1 MAEAGQQ
8 GGGRAAVGRLLDR
21 LGHVLGFPAYVLRRA
36 VKDQVFLV
44 AGDLGYMSLIAL
56 VPMFAIGFAMLAA
69 FPAFEGARAWVERF
83 IFQNFVPSFGQ
94 QVQEAVARFVDASAE
109 LTVVGVAGLAFIAI
123 LLLVTIEHAFNH
135 IFRVTKARA
144 PLARLAVYWT
154 VMTVGPLLVGAS
166 FSLSSTLASSDEAA
180 LQALFDRLGRVLAV
194 LGPFLLTVA
203 AFTLLY
209 VAVPNRRVRVK
220 DAAIGAGIAALL
232 FAALRFGFVIYV
244 AQAHNYFT
252 LYGALA
258 ALPLFL
264 TWLFASWSVVL
275 LGAVVTA
282 ALPEWRMQQ
291 AQIDGHPPATA
302 RLVLALDVLS
312 TLLIEQRGEP
322 LGMRR
327 PRLLAA
333 TGAPEAAF
341 TEVLEALETCGLVAR
356 TDRQRWV
363 LARDLRTTTLG
374 DLAEALGL
382 GLPRDLPQGLR
393 RPWRRRLSG
402 TLRAVHA
409 TEYRELSTPL
419 ADILP
424 AS

>member
-1 MAEAGQQ
+1 MAGPAEQADGQGVWRRLSA
-8 GGGRAAVGRLLDR
+8 GGGRILA
-21 LGHVLGFPAYVLRRA
+21 FPAYVMRRA
-36 VKDQVFLV
+36 LRDQVFLV

-135 IFRVTKARA
+135 IFRVTKARP

-154 VMTVGPLLVGAS
+154 VMTVGPLLLGTS
-166 FSLSSTLASSDEAA
+166 FSLSSRLASTDEAA
-180 LQALFDRLGRVLAV
+180 VKALFDQLGAVLAL
-194 LGPFLLTVA
+194 LGPFLLTLA

-209 VAVPNRRVRVK
+209 VAVPNRRVRVR
-220 DAAIGAGIAALL
+220 DAAIGAGVAALL
-232 FAALRFGFVIYV
+232 FAALRVGFVIYV

-275 LGAVVTA
+275 LGAVVAA
-282 ALPEWRMQQ
+282 ALPEWRMQR
-291 AQIDGHPPATA
+291 AQMADQPPATL
-302 RLVLALDVLS
+302 RLVLALDILAF
-312 TLLIEQRGEP
+312 LLAVHRRHPEGV
-322 LGMRR
+322 RR
-327 PRLLAA
+327 PRVLAA
-333 TGAPEAAF
+333 TGAEEGAF
-341 TEVLEALETCGLVAR
+341 TEVLEAMERAGLVAR

-363 LARDLRTTTLG
+363 LACDLRAATLG
-374 DLAEALGL
+374 DLSDALGL
-382 GLPRDLPQGLR
+382 GLPQDLPEDLT
-393 RPWRRRLSG
+393 RPWRGRLAQ
-402 TLRAVHA
+402 TLRDLHD
-409 TEYRELSTPL
+409 TERTQLRTAL

-424 AS
+424 AP